1 MRNLRLTISYDG
13 SNYVGWQVQP
23 NGVSIQS
30 TIEAAIVKLTG
41 ASANLLTA
49 GRTDSGVHAI
59 GQVASFQTESNI
71 PCKNILTGLQTFLP
85 DDIVIKEVQEVPLEF
100 HATYSA
106 KRKRYRYLIYNS
118 RVINPFVRK
127 YAWRYSVDMNTE
139 AMHRAAQRLLG
150 KHDFRCFETNYPN
163 KATSVRTI
171 EEVTVN
177 RYSHWAA
184 WSQTESLAIPSAPDG
199 EFIWIEIVADGFLYN
214 MVRSIVG
221 TLVAVG
227 KGLKTEEDVT
237 HILQAMDRSLA
248 GETAPACGLYL
259 VHVDYDE
266 TTKRQIPLPQ
276 GEAR

>member
-1 MRNLRLTISYDG
+1 MTISYDG
-13 SNYVGWQVQP
+13 TNYVGWQVQP

-30 TIEAAIVKLTG
+30 TVEAAITKLTNQPV
-41 ASANLLTA
+41 NLLTA
-49 GRTDSGVHAI
+49 GRTDSGVHAV

-85 DDIVIKEVQEVPLEF
+85 NDIVIRDVKEVPLEF

-106 KRKRYRYLIYNS
+106 KRKRYRYLIHNS
-118 RVINPFVRK
+118 RIINPFMRR
-127 YAWRYSVDMNTE
+127 YAWRYSVDLDIE
-139 AMHRAAQRLLG
+139 KMHRAGQRLLG
-150 KHDFRCFETNYPN
+150 KHDFRCFESHYPN
-163 KATSVRTI
+163 KSTSVRTI

-177 RYSHWAA
+177 RYSHWSP
-184 WSQTESLAIPSAPDG
+184 WSQTESLASPPTPDG
-199 EFIWIEIVADGFLYN
+199 EFIWFEIVADGFLYN
-214 MVRSIVG
+214 MVRAIVG

-237 HILQAMDRSLA
+237 HILQAMDRSIA

-266 TTKRQIPLPQ
+266 KEQS
-276 GEAR
+276 